1 MAGGDWRPTQASL
14 TRSLMRVLLVYA
26 LLVQALV
33 PLSVAR
39 SEAYEGVGGS
49 ALLLCSMTG
58 GADNAAQPAEKP
70 ARIAHDCLSCCFGTV
85 TAALAPPAGLAEPA
99 GFHLPVK
106 LVAPRVIVRRL
117 EAGGPPPQRGPPGL
131 V

>member
-1 MAGGDWRPTQASL
+1 MAGGDWQPMQARL

-26 LLVQALV
+26 LLLQALV

-39 SEAYEGVGGS
+39 SEVREGVGGG
-49 ALLLCSMTG
+49 AFVLCSMNG
-58 GADNAAQPAEKP
+58 GTDNVARPAEKP

-85 TAALAPPAGLAEPA
+85 TAALAPQAGLTEPV

-106 LVAPRVIVRRL
+106 LAAPSVVVRRL

-131 V
+131 A